1 MNKLAI
7 WLIASTLGAILYRLG
22 GTSAGT
28 KFRDLG
34 VPTIV
39 TVYLLTLG
47 LKASLWGLFGLVGA
61 YFIAFGLLFGALTTY
76 WKKKGTDA
84 TFVNYFLHGLG
95 IALSAIPLACISG
108 HYIGFGIRLIALP
121 LAMAF
126 WSVKIGNATIEEFGR
141 GFLITATLPL
151 LLI

>member
-1 MNKLAI
+1 VNNILI
-7 WLIASTLGAILYRLG
+7 WLIASILSAILYRLG

-28 KFRDLG
+28 KWRDLG
-34 VPTIV
+34 CPLVV
-39 TVYLLTLG
+39 TAYLLTLG

-61 YFIAFGLLFGALTTY
+61 YFLAFGLLFGALTTY

-84 TFVNYFLHGLG
+84 HWWNWAFTGLG
-95 IALSAIPLACISG
+95 YSLSALPLAFITG
-108 HYIGFGIRLIALP
+108 HWIGFGIRSIVLTILIT
-121 LAMAF
+121 F
-126 WSVKIGNATIEEFGR
+126 WSEKIGWDVLEETGR